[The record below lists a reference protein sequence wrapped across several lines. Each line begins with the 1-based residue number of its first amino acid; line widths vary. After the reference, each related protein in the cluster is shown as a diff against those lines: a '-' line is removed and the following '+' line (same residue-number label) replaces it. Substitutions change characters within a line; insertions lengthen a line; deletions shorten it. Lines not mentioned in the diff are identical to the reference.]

1 MRLKTEFM
9 GLSLENPLI
18 VAAGP
23 WSRNPKTILK
33 AMEAGA
39 AAVVT
44 ETIAMEVRHN
54 VRPWIHAK
62 NDGYQNVRLYS
73 DHALEQWY
81 EFIQEISKSKG
92 KVIASIMGHSP
103 SEMGYIA
110 KTVSKAGASALEL
123 GLSIPHGEGVAVM
136 GSDPDRLYQ
145 SIKSVINNVDIPVM
159 VKFSP
164 HVTNISELAKVVERA
179 GASCISGIDTV
190 RSIIGVD
197 LDTFKPHLATYG
209 GYSGAPIKPIGLATI
224 ASIAQSVKIPICGI
238 GGIKSAEDALEYMML
253 GASTFQVGSAIMSDG
268 YEVIETILRDLDL
281 WLTARNLSAHDIVG
295 KALDSLKS
303 FDEIEILPYR
313 AVVESPCEME
323 NCENCQNGC
332 LVDAIS
338 SFNGLVAIDPERCNG
353 CGLCVSLCEKK
364 KIALRWRNFELI

>member
-9 GLSLENPLI
+9 GLSLDNPLI

-33 AMEAGA
+33 SLAAGA
-39 AAVVT
+39 SAVVT

-62 NDGYQNVRLYS
+62 HGGYENVRLYS

-81 EFIQEISKSKG
+81 TFIGEISQSGG

-103 SEMGYIA
+103 SELGYIA
-110 KTVSKAGASALEL
+110 KTVCKAGAAALEL

-136 GSDPDRLYQ
+136 GSDPDKLYA
-145 SIKSVINNVDIPVM
+145 SVKNVVSNVDIPVM

-179 GASCISGIDTV
+179 GASSISGIDTV

-197 LDTFKPHLATYG
+197 LESMKPHLSTYG
-209 GYSGAPIKPIGLATI
+209 GYSGTPIKPIGLATI
-224 ASIAQSVKIPICGI
+224 ASIAQTVKIPVCGI
-238 GGIKSAEDALEYMML
+238 GGISKAEDALEYMML
-253 GASTFQVGSAIMSDG
+253 GASTFQVGSAIMTHG
-268 YEVIETILRDLDL
+268 YGVIDSILYDLEAWL
-281 WLTARNLSAHDIVG
+281 SSRNLTAKAIVG
-295 KALDSLKS
+295 KALPNLKA

-313 AVVESPCEME
+313 AMVEGKCIDLH
-323 NCENCQNGC
+323 CGVCQTGC
-332 LVDAIS
+332 LVNAIS
-338 SFNGLVAIDPERCNG
+338 ITGGEVTIDADLCNG
-353 CGLCVSLCEKK
+353 CGLCVSLCSDKR
-364 KIALRWRNFELI
+364 IVLRWRNV